1 MPRQLLHFALI
12 SLLCCFAPCRPSNT
26 CRLPQ
31 TPTPFLSSVSFF
43 FFFFF
48 TLWVLRVSC
57 FQTQGCSV
65 GVGLSLHSSLI
76 SPLDP
81 SVAEPCPVLSGAGLC
96 QAWLPSLR
104 GPWAC
109 VGGGH
114 WHKHTGALAIQAG
127 GRGRRG
133 GQMLVWMGGTHVPTA
148 SHLHRCPLDL
158 ATCLLSGHQSPHW
171 APCFLPRLSPSPLS
185 TQRPEGSFK
194 SA

>member
-12 SLLCCFAPCRPSNT
+12 SLPCRFAHVDHRTPAI
-26 CRLPQ
+26 CPRLP
-31 TPTPFLSSVSFF
+31 PHSSLRFLFSFS
-43 FFFFF
+43 FFF
-48 TLWVLRVSC
+48 TLWVLRASC
-57 FQTQGCSV
+57 SQTQGCSV

-133 GQMLVWMGGTHVPTA
+133 GQMLVWAGGTHIPTA